1 MAFLRSLIRC
11 SVYRKYGLLFD
22 RLQNS
27 SFAKINAN
35 QILLKSNAASG
46 TLLQN
51 QSSEAVQ
58 KQPPRDPLDI
68 TFEDAKAAFKSKT
81 NLELIR
87 AYVVYTLCSFESLV
101 THNMKVSYIIK
112 EFNQLYIR

>member
-1 MAFLRSLIRC
+1 MAFLRSVIRY

-27 SFAKINAN
+27 NFAKINSSHIV
-35 QILLKSNAASG
+35 QKSTAASS
-46 TLLQN
+46 TLVNN
-51 QSSEAVQ
+51 QTTEAIQ

-68 TFEDAKAAFKSKT
+68 SFEDAKAAFKSKT

-87 AYVVYTLCSFESLV
+87 AYVVYTLCSIDSLV
-101 THNMKVSYIIK
+101 THNMKVS
-112 EFNQLYIR
+112 